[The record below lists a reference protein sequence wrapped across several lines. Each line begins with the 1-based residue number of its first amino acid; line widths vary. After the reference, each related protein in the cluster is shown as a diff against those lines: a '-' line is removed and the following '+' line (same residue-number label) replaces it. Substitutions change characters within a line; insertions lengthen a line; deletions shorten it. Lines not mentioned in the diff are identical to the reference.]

1 MRARQARL
9 AQQQLPQQTADPFAQ
24 PTVAAAAANRVKAAD
39 QAGPVATG
47 GPSGRPHSAHEP
59 SYSAVPRTPSR

>member
-1 MRARQARL
+1 L
-9 AQQQLPQQTADPFAQ
+9 K
-24 PTVAAAAANRVKAAD
+24 VCD

-59 SYSAVPRTPSR
+59 S